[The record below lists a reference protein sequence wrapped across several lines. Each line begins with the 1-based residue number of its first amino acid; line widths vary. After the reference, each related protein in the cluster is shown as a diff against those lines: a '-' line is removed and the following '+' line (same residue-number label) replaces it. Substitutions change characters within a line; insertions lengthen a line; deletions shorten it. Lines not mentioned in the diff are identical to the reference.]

1 MKKIIFKILGCFF
14 RPSLIEKWTN
24 LKNRVMWNAY
34 QPTLKE
40 CGKNSVVQW
49 PFQIYGG
56 KYISIGDNFVAS
68 SHFTMHAFD
77 VYRDTHEKYSPCIE
91 IGNNVTITEYCQISC
106 IDHIV
111 IGDGSL
117 LGRNVFI
124 SDNNHGNSMSMLEK
138 DIPPV
143 ERKLTTKGPVI
154 IGKNVWIGRN
164 VTILSGVTIGDGAIV
179 GANSVVTKDVPKCSV
194 VAGCPARKIGSMQ
207 GEN

>member
-14 RPSLIEKWTN
+14 RPRLIEKWTN

-34 QPTLKE
+34 QSVLKE
-40 CGKNSVVQW
+40 CGKNSTVQW
-49 PFQIYGG
+49 PFQINGG
-56 KYISIGDNFVAS
+56 KYISIGNNFDAAS
-68 SHFTMHAFD
+68 YLVISAFD
-77 VYRDTHEKYSPCIE
+77 GYRETHEKYSPCIE
-91 IGNNVTITEYCQISC
+91 IGNDVTITEHCQISC

-111 IGDGSL
+111 IGDGTL

-124 SDNNHGNSMSMLEK
+124 SDNNHGNSMDPLEK
-138 DIPPV
+138 NIPPV

-164 VTILSGVTIGDGAIV
+164 VSILSGVTIGDGAIV
-179 GANSVVTKDVPKCSV
+179 GANSVVTKDVPAYGV
-194 VAGCPARKIGSMQ
+194 VAGCPAKKIGSIQ